1 MTKRAFDRATDQRF
15 SVGLPVGIIV
25 FCMLGISAYLVV
37 LGVEIPPPA
46 TKVYLA
52 SDVNGNP

>member
-1 MTKRAFDRATDQRF
+1 MTKRAFDKSADQEF
-15 SVGLPVGIIV
+15 NVGFPIGIIV
-25 FCMLGISAYLVV
+25 FCMLGISAYLAVM
-37 LGVEIPPPA
+37 GVEIPPPS

>member
-1 MTKRAFDRATDQRF
+1 MTRSSFDKSSDHGF

-25 FCMLGISAYLVV
+25 CCMLGISVYLAV
-37 LGVEIPPPA
+37 LGVEIPPPS

-52 SDVNGNP
+52 SDVTGNP

>member
-1 MTKRAFDRATDQRF
+1 MTKRSFNKSSDHGF

-25 FCMLGISAYLVV
+25 CSMLCISAYLAV
-37 LGVEIPPPA
+37 LGMEIPPPS

-52 SDVNGNP
+52 SDVNRKP

>member
-1 MTKRAFDRATDQRF
+1 MTKRAFDKAADQGF

-25 FCMLGISAYLVV
+25 FCMVGISIYLAA
-37 LGVEIPPPA
+37 LGVEIPPPS

-52 SDVNGNP
+52 SDFNGKP

>member
-1 MTKRAFDRATDQRF
+1 MTRSVDKSPDQTF

-25 FCMLGISAYLVV
+25 CCILGISVYLAV
-37 LGVEIPPPA
+37 LGVDIPPPS

-52 SDVNGNP
+52 SDTTGNP